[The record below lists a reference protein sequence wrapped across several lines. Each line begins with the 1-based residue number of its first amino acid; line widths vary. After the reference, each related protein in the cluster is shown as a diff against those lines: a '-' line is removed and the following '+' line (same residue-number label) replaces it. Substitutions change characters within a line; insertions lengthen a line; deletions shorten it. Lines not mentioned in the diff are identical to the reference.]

1 MQPHLKKCFEGI
13 ASLEFTDT
21 LDITHMKSSEGE
33 IVPLKDVIST
43 SKARGQVEKW
53 LLELQED
60 MIASIRKVCLSYPH
74 LPTSHTSC
82 WNCFEAGKQ
91 SRSHPAWLFQGV
103 FIRHQGSENSS
114 FTSQKVLANVQ

>member
-21 LDITHMKSSEGE
+21 LDITSMKSSEGE
-33 IVPLKDVIST
+33 IVPLKDVISS

-60 MIASIRKVCLSYPH
+60 MIASIRKVTGNSCFLFLELFLSI
-74 LPTSHTSC
+74 
-82 WNCFEAGKQ
+82 
-91 SRSHPAWLFQGV
+91 LF
-103 FIRHQGSENSS
+103 
-114 FTSQKVLANVQ
+114 

>member
-1 MQPHLKKCFEGI
+1 MNYSFLIDVFRVQPHLKKCFEGI

-60 MIASIRKVCLSYPH
+60 MIASIRKVSMVLV
-74 LPTSHTSC
+74 TS
-82 WNCFEAGKQ
+82 K
-91 SRSHPAWLFQGV
+91 
-103 FIRHQGSENSS
+103 
-114 FTSQKVLANVQ
+114 